1 MKLFFL
7 DEKLKLKIEELVSEL
22 DITRRE
28 NKLLTTLVLDICEEY
43 VVLDNMLQRQYEISP
58 ELITLEIFE
67 DFKFKILEKITK
79 IQNQIQ

>member
-1 MKLFFL
+1 MFFL